1 MRDAGADGWHV
12 ARRLFVDLGCGGENA
27 LALSLQTWIACHSD
41 TYRVVWV
48 ECARLVV
55 ELADDIEGNLA
66 GEAGWI
72 IHPKQA
78 DEPIHGNAVIV
89 LGLDEWRLGI
99 GQRNLGLQHV
109 ETGHCTGIIAVLL
122 IFQLLGQEVHRLL
135 VSDDERAVQNNLG
148 EVDFHLGDHLVNDG
162 PKLEVGSVLAGDRG
176 ADTGNGGA
184 AVIEELSEF
193 QVDIPHLVGDV
204 RAGNFDLI

>member
-1 MRDAGADGWHV
+1 MGQESVPQRPGAVDSKKPTRDDVGEFRSQHVAVVGLRDAGADRRHV
-12 ARRLFVDLGCGGENA
+12 ARCLFVDLGCGGENA
-27 LALSLQTWIACHSD
+27 LALGFQAWIACHGD
-41 TYRVVWV
+41 TYRFVGVQRA
-48 ECARLVV
+48 ELVV

-109 ETGHCTGIIAVLL
+109 ETGHGAGIIAVLL
-122 IFQLLGQEVHRLL
+122 IFQLLCEEIDRLL
-135 VSDDERAVQNNLG
+135 VRDDERAVQNNLG

-162 PKLEVGSVLAGDRG
+162 P
-176 ADTGNGGA
+176 
-184 AVIEELSEF
+184 
-193 QVDIPHLVGDV
+193 
-204 RAGNFDLI
+204 